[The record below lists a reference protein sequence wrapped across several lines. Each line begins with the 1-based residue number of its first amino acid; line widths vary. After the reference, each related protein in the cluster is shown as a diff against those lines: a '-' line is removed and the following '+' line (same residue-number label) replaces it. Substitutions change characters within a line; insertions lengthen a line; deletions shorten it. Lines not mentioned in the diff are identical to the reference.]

1 MHNLIYN
8 RRGYFGTLTKGEAM
22 NVKGLK
28 KLTSIYGPSGYENLV
43 AEYII
48 EEIKPFV
55 DEITVDKLGNVIA
68 RKKGDG
74 PKLMVAGHMDQIGMM
89 VTDVDD
95 KGFVRLT
102 NIGGINPHIT
112 HGERV
117 IFKDGTVGIA
127 YAEQTADMGKL
138 KLDKLYVDI
147 GAKDKEEA
155 TKKVNI
161 GDVCVYQSIFDETDH
176 QVSVGALDDRIGC
189 FVMMEALKI
198 MGSVENDC
206 YFVFTVQEEV
216 GIRGGKTSAYKID
229 PDVGLAIDI
238 TSSGDMPGSKRFK
251 IGLHEGVAIKVRDNS
266 LLSHPK
272 VNKVL
277 VETCKA
283 EEIKYQMEVLE
294 FGGTDAGG
302 ISLTRE
308 GVPASCLSIP
318 TRYAHSAHE
327 TVSKDDVE
335 AAIKLLAKVSEKK
348 FEI

>member
-1 MHNLIYN
+1 
-8 RRGYFGTLTKGEAM
+8 M
-22 NVKGLK
+22 NIKGLK
-28 KLTSIYGPSGYENLV
+28 KLTGIYGPSGQEEQV

-48 EEIKPFV
+48 SEIKSYV
-55 DEITVDKLGNVIA
+55 DDITIDKLGNVIA
-68 RKKGDG
+68 HKKGNG

-102 NIGGINPHIT
+102 NVGGINPHIS

-117 IFKDGTVGIA
+117 VFKDGTVGVV

-138 KLDKLYVDI
+138 KLEKLYVDI
-147 GAKDKEEA
+147 GCKTKVEA
-155 TKKVNI
+155 NKKVNI
-161 GDVCVYQSIFDETDH
+161 GDVCVYQSNFQNSKH

-189 FVMMEALKI
+189 FVMMEALKELKE
-198 MGSVENDC
+198 VENDC
-206 YFVFTVQEEV
+206 YYVFTVQEEV
-216 GIRGGKTSAYKID
+216 GIRGGKTSAYRIN

-251 IGLHEGVAIKVRDNS
+251 ISLHDGVAIKVRDNS

-272 VNKVL
+272 VNGAL
-277 VETCKA
+277 VDICK
-283 EEIKYQMEVLE
+283 ENKLKYQMEVLE

-308 GVPASCLSIP
+308 GIPASCISIP

-327 TVSKDDVE
+327 TVSKDDVK
-335 AAIKLLAKVSEKK
+335 AAIALLVKASEKK
-348 FEI
+348 FEV

>member
-1 MHNLIYN
+1 
-8 RRGYFGTLTKGEAM
+8 M
-22 NVKGLK
+22 NVKGLEK
-28 KLTSIYGPSGYENLV
+28 ITSIYGPSGQEQDV
-43 AEYII
+43 ASYIM
-48 EEIKPFV
+48 EEIKDYV

-74 PKLMVAGHMDQIGMM
+74 PKLMVAGHMDQIGLM

-102 NIGGINPHIT
+102 NIGGINPFVT

-117 IFKDGTVGIA
+117 VFKDGTKGIVYKEEA
-127 YAEQTADMGKL
+127 VEAGKM
-138 KLDKLYVDI
+138 KLDKLFVDI

-155 TKKVNI
+155 NKKVNI
-161 GDVCVYQSIFDETDH
+161 GDICVYESNFLESEHT
-176 QVSVGALDDRIGC
+176 VSVGALDDRIGC
-189 FVMMEALKI
+189 FIMIEALKELKK
-198 MGSVENDC
+198 VDNDC
-206 YFVFTVQEEV
+206 YYVFTVQEEV
-216 GIRGGKTSAYKID
+216 GIRGGKTSAFKVD

-238 TSSGDMPGSKRFK
+238 TSCGDMPGSKRFK
-251 IGLHEGVAIKVRDNS
+251 ISLHDGVAIKVRDNS

-272 VNKVL
+272 VNEVL
-277 VETCKA
+277 VTTCQ
-283 EEIKYQMEVLE
+283 EEDIKYQMEVLE

-327 TVSKDDVE
+327 TVSKDDVN
-335 AAIKLLAKVSEKK
+335 AAIKLLVKVSEKK

>member
-1 MHNLIYN
+1 MNLKVLQDI
-8 RRGYFGTLTKGEAM
+8 
-22 NVKGLK
+22 
-28 KLTSIYGPSGYENLV
+28 TSIYGPSGNETKV
-43 AEYII
+43 AEFII
-48 EEIKPFV
+48 DQIKDFV
-55 DEITVDKLGNVIA
+55 DEINVDKLGNVVA

-102 NIGGINPHIT
+102 NIGGINPFVT

-117 IFKDGTVGIA
+117 VFESGTIGVVYKEESTEA
-127 YAEQTADMGKL
+127 GKM
-138 KLDKLYVDI
+138 KLDKLFVDI
-147 GAKDKEEA
+147 GAKNKEEA
-155 TKKVNI
+155 NKVVNI
-161 GDVCVYQSIFDETDH
+161 GDVCVYQSNFLETEH
-176 QVSVGALDDRIGC
+176 TVSVGALDDRIGC
-189 FVMMEALKI
+189 FIMIEALKKLTT
-198 MGSVENDC
+198 VENDL

-216 GIRGGKTSAYKID
+216 GIRGAKTAAYAID

-238 TSSGDMPGSKRFK
+238 TSCGDMPGSKRFK
-251 IGLHEGVAIKVRDNS
+251 IALHDGVAIKVRDNS

-272 VNKVL
+272 VNAL
-277 VETCKA
+277 LTETCKA
-283 EEIKYQMEVLE
+283 KEIKYQMEVLE

-327 TVSKDDVE
+327 TVSKADVQ
-335 AAIKLLAKVSEKK
+335 AAIELLVEVSKK
-348 FEI
+348 KIQL

>member
-1 MHNLIYN
+1 
-8 RRGYFGTLTKGEAM
+8 M
-22 NVKGLK
+22 NIKGLK
-28 KLTSIYGPSGYENLV
+28 EITGIYGPSGHEQLV

-48 EEIKPFV
+48 NEIKDYV
-55 DEITVDKLGNVIA
+55 DEINIDKLGSVIA
-68 RKKGDG
+68 RKKGNG

-95 KGFVRLT
+95 KGFIRLT
-102 NIGGINPHIT
+102 NIGGINPYIS

-117 IFKDGTVGIA
+117 VFKDGTVGIV
-127 YAEQTADMGKL
+127 YKEESTEIGKL
-138 KLDKLYVDI
+138 KLDKLFVDI

-155 TKKVNI
+155 TKKINI
-161 GDVCVYQSIFDETDH
+161 GDVCVYQSNFNETDH
-176 QVSVGALDDRIGC
+176 TVSVGALDDRIGC
-189 FVMMEALKI
+189 FIMIEALKELKT
-198 MGSVENDC
+198 VENDC

-216 GIRGGKTSAYKID
+216 GIRGAKTTAFAVD

-238 TSSGDMPGSKRFK
+238 TSCGDMPGSKRFK
-251 IGLHEGVAIKVRDNS
+251 ISLHDGVAIKVRDNS

-272 VNKVL
+272 VNQVL
-277 VETCKA
+277 TETCKA

-327 TVSKDDVE
+327 TVSKDDVD
-335 AAIKLLAKVSEKK
+335 AAIKLLIKVSEKK

>member
-1 MHNLIYN
+1 
-8 RRGYFGTLTKGEAM
+8 M

-28 KLTSIYGPSGYENLV
+28 ELTGIYGPSGHEQEV
-43 AEYII
+43 ANYII
-48 EEIKPFV
+48 DNIKAYV
-55 DEITVDKLGNVIA
+55 DEIEVDKLGNVIA
-68 RKKGDG
+68 RKKGTG
-74 PKLMVAGHMDQIGMM
+74 PKLMVAGHMDQIGLM

-102 NIGGINPHIT
+102 NVGGINPFVT

-117 IFKDGTVGIA
+117 VFKDGTKGIVYKEESVEA
-127 YAEQTADMGKL
+127 GKM
-138 KLDKLYVDI
+138 KLDKLFVDI

-155 TKKVNI
+155 NKKVNI
-161 GDVCVYQSIFDETDH
+161 GDVCVYESNFLETEH
-176 QVSVGALDDRIGC
+176 NISVGALDDRIGC
-189 FVMMEALKI
+189 FIMMESLKALKT
-198 MGSVENDC
+198 VENDC
-206 YFVFTVQEEV
+206 YYVFTVQEEV
-216 GIRGGKTSAYKID
+216 GIRGGKTSAFKVD

-238 TSSGDMPGSKRFK
+238 TSCGDMPGSKRFK
-251 IGLHEGVAIKVRDNS
+251 ISLHDGVAIKVRDNS

-272 VNKVL
+272 VNETL
-277 VETCKA
+277 VATCEA
-283 EEIKYQMEVLE
+283 EEIPYQMEVLE

-327 TVSKDDVE
+327 TVSKGDVE
-335 AAIKLLAKVSEKK
+335 AAIQLLIKVSEKK

>member
-1 MHNLIYN
+1 
-8 RRGYFGTLTKGEAM
+8 M
-22 NVKGLK
+22 NIKVLE
-28 KLTSIYGPSGYENLV
+28 KLTGIYGPSGHEHAV
-43 AEYII
+43 ADYII
-48 EEIKPFV
+48 SEIKEYV
-55 DEITVDKLGNVIA
+55 DEINVDKLGNVIA
-68 RKKGDG
+68 RKKGNG

-117 IFKDGTVGIA
+117 VFKDGTVGIV
-127 YAEQTADMGKL
+127 YAEATAEMAKL
-138 KLDKLYVDI
+138 KLEKLYVDI
-147 GAKDKEEA
+147 GAKNKEDA
-155 TKKVNI
+155 NKIVNI
-161 GDVCVYQSIFDETDH
+161 GDICVYQSNFNETEH
-176 QVSVGALDDRIGC
+176 TVSVGALDDRIGC
-189 FVMMEALKI
+189 FVMMEALKELKD
-198 MGSVENDC
+198 VENDC
-206 YFVFTVQEEV
+206 YYVFTVQEEV
-216 GIRGGKTSAYKID
+216 GIRGAKTSAYTVD
-229 PDVGLAIDI
+229 PDVGLAVDI

-251 IGLHEGVAIKVRDNS
+251 ISLHDGVAIKVRDNS
-266 LLSHPK
+266 LISHPK
-272 VNKVL
+272 VNQVL
-277 VETCKA
+277 VETCKS

-335 AAIKLLAKVSEKK
+335 AAIKLLAKVSEKA

>member
-1 MHNLIYN
+1 M
-8 RRGYFGTLTKGEAM
+8 FKGEKM

-28 KLTSIYGPSGYENLV
+28 EITEIYGPSGSEHSV
-43 AEYII
+43 AAYIQ
-48 EEIKPFV
+48 EAIKDYV
-55 DEITVDKLGNVIA
+55 DEISVDKLGNVIA

-74 PKLMVAGHMDQIGMM
+74 PKLMVAGHMDQIGLM

-95 KGFVRLT
+95 KGFIRLT
-102 NIGGINPHIT
+102 NIGGINPFVT

-117 IFKDGTVGIA
+117 VFKDGTVGVVYKEESTEA
-127 YAEQTADMGKL
+127 GKM
-138 KLDKLYVDI
+138 KLDKLFVDI
-147 GAKDKEEA
+147 AAKDKEEA

-161 GDVCVYQSIFDETDH
+161 GDICVYESNFLETEH
-176 QVSVGALDDRIGC
+176 TVSVGALDDRIGC
-189 FVMMEALKI
+189 FIMIEALKQLKT
-198 MGSVENDC
+198 VENDC
-206 YFVFTVQEEV
+206 YYVFTVQEEV
-216 GIRGGKTSAYKID
+216 GVRGAKTSAFTVN

-238 TSSGDMPGSKRFK
+238 TSCGDMPGSKRFK
-251 IGLHEGVAIKVRDNS
+251 ISLHDGVAIKVRDNS

-272 VNKVL
+272 VNERL
-277 VETCKA
+277 VETCKS

-327 TVSKDDVE
+327 TVSKEDVE
-335 AAIKLLAKVSEKK
+335 AAIQLLVKVSEKA
-348 FEI
+348 FNL

>member
-1 MHNLIYN
+1 
-8 RRGYFGTLTKGEAM
+8 M
-22 NVKGLK
+22 NVKGLENITK
-28 KLTSIYGPSGYENLV
+28 IYGPSGHEAQV
-43 AEYII
+43 ADYII
-48 EEIKPFV
+48 NEIKDYV
-55 DEITVDKLGNVIA
+55 DEIKVDKLGSVIA

-102 NIGGINPHIT
+102 NIGGINPYIS

-117 IFKDGTVGIA
+117 VFKDGTVGIV
-127 YAEQTADMGKL
+127 YKEESADIGKL

-161 GDVCVYQSIFDETDH
+161 GDVCVYQSNFNETDH
-176 QVSVGALDDRIGC
+176 TVSVGALDDRIGC
-189 FVMMEALKI
+189 FIMIEALKE
-198 MGSVENDC
+198 MKTVENDC

-216 GIRGGKTSAYKID
+216 GIRGAKTAAYGID

-238 TSSGDMPGSKRFK
+238 TSCGDMPGSKRFK
-251 IGLHEGVAIKVRDNS
+251 IALHDGVAIKVRDNS

-272 VNKVL
+272 VNEVL
-277 VETCKA
+277 TETCKA

-335 AAIKLLAKVSEKK
+335 AAIKLLVKVSEKK